1 MNKKLLTLAVGA
13 ALAGGTALAHAEA
26 TVYGHFHVSIDSLD
40 NGGTD
45 GTAPGSALA
54 KGLYVSDNS
63 SRFGVK
69 GSEDLGG
76 GLKALFQVEN
86 QFRSDG
92 TGTTALSNG
101 LNSSGGIANRNTY
114 AGLAGD
120 FGAVLIGRHDTP
132 MKIVGRGVD
141 LFNEQVGDARNIT
154 NNNGSEDLR
163 ANNVIAYAS
172 PNMSGFGILAAY
184 LPEDGYKDGGA
195 FDINLTY
202 SAGPLW
208 VGFAHQTLGKGTF
221 SAVAG
226 ATEDQT
232 GDRLAAKYT
241 AGDLTV
247 AVLWQKFSDVLGIK
261 DVENQAMGI
270 GAAFKAGNN
279 TFKVQYYTLDESSN
293 GADDGGN
300 LTAIG
305 VDHAFSKNTTGY
317 IAYAAASNDPAG
329 SVPAA
334 FSGTTTV
341 SGASISSGTGHG
353 EGSVTAGEDGTALSV
368 GIIVNF

>member
-114 AGLAGD
+114 VGLAGD
-120 FGAVLIGRHDTP
+120 FGAVLVGRHDTP
-132 MKIVGRGVD
+132 MKIVGRGAD
-141 LFNEQVGDARNIT
+141 LFNEQVGDARNVT
-154 NNNGSEDLR
+154 NNDWTEDMR
-163 ANNVIAYAS
+163 VNNVIAYAS
-172 PNMSGFGILAAY
+172 PNMSGVSVLAAY
-184 LPEDGYKDGGA
+184 LPADGYKDNTA
-195 FDINLTY
+195 TSINVTY

-208 VGFAHQTLGKGTF
+208 VGFANETLGKGVT
-221 SAVAG
+221 SAVSSAESQSG
-226 ATEDQT
+226 N
-232 GDRLAAKYT
+232 RLAAKYT

-247 AVLWQKFSDVLGIK
+247 AALWQSFNNILGVK
-261 DVENQAMGI
+261 DVKNKAMGI

-279 TFKVQYYTLDESSN
+279 SFKVQYYTLDESST
-293 GADDGGN
+293 GANDGGK

-317 IAYAAASNDPAG
+317 IAYAAASNDPNGTVSAANSG
-329 SVPAA
+329 S
-334 FSGTTTV
+334 TTV
-341 SGASISSGTGHG
+341 SGASLSTGTGHG
-353 EGSVTAGEDGTALSV
+353 EGSVTAGKDGTALSV
-368 GIIVNF
+368 GLVVNF